1 MVSQKNKAEEI
12 DKDHWGKVV
21 IISSL
26 FTEPHPRRNQ
36 QWGKYTELYLPFGFL
51 AWGEIEKLSVIHILY
66 FPAYYLEER
75 G

>member
-36 QWGKYTELYLPFGFL
+36 Q
-51 AWGEIEKLSVIHILY
+51 
-66 FPAYYLEER
+66 
-75 G
+75 